1 MRTFRH
7 DGGTFCHLHVDR
19 DASVPNVLNDGLGRH
34 GCSNSGRRKVLNR
47 YFRSHCCRHRWELC
61 SNGHNRRL
69 FDESDDLWGT
79 KNGDVTRA
87 KGDRSGRFVHNELDS
102 ADGVDVYHPARI
114 RTLAWS
120 VGTVADMNEFD
131 LTSNGDVW
139 TLTMGGGENQI
150 SSYAISEWNRSL
162 DRVEQ
167 NGSGQVLVVT
177 GADKYWSTG
186 LDLDEYSHQSHLEK
200 QAFLARVDALLVRIL
215 TAPFV
220 TIAAINGHAYAG
232 GALLALAFDFRIM
245 RADHGFFCLPSVD
258 VEIPFTHG
266 MAVLISDKV
275 PQPAAQD
282 LVVSGRQ
289 VGGAE
294 AQRLGIVNE
303 AVAADRVLARSQEFG
318 ATLTGKDAKTLG
330 TIKRRLYP
338 FSVGHLSRSI

>member
-7 DGGTFCHLHVDR
+7 KCVALSDFHGDR
-19 DASVPNVLNDGLGRH
+19 DSAVPNVLDNGLSTN
-34 GCSNSGRRKVLNR
+34 GCSNLGRGEVSNHDLRP
-47 YFRSHCCRHRWELC
+47 HRGRLLLDLC
-61 SNGHNRRL
+61 SNRSDGSLLN
-69 FDESDDLWGT
+69 ESYNFWGT
-79 KNGDVTRA
+79 KNGDIARTKRN
-87 KGDRSGRFVHNELDS
+87 RSGGFVYDELDN
-102 ADGVDVYHPARI
+102 AGGVDVYHPARI
-114 RTLAWS
+114 RTPTGSL
-120 VGTVADMNEFD
+120 GTVARMNEFD
-131 LTSNGDVW
+131 LTSSGDVW
-139 TLTMGGGENQI
+139 TITMRGGENQI
-150 SSYAISEWNRSL
+150 NAYAISEWNRSL
-162 DRVEQ
+162 DRVEH

-186 LDLDEYSHQSHLEK
+186 IDLDEYSRQSHLEK
-200 QAFLARVDALLVRIL
+200 QAFMARVDALLVRIL

-220 TIAAINGHAYAG
+220 TIAAINGHVYAG

-245 RADHGFFCLPSVD
+245 REDHGFFCLPSVD
-258 VEIPFTHG
+258 VEIPFTLG
-266 MAVLISDKV
+266 MAVLVSDKI

-289 VGGAE
+289 IGGSE

-303 AVAADRVLARSQEFG
+303 AVSADRVLARSHEFG